1 MRLQAQARRLRKGID
16 MSFKL
21 ATAAATLGVQKK
33 APKTQFMLTG
43 FKQDIGFRVFNF
55 ETSPVGAPKV
65 QFSVRADLALARRYG
80 IQMQA
85 LPLLCWELLERN
97 ENSGIENTIERSF
110 TYSEEDMCR
119 YSRTCKEERAAIALK
134 KQSARK
140 TLTATQPGVG
150 WRTAAPLTHG

>member
-1 MRLQAQARRLRKGID
+1 

-21 ATAAATLGVQKK
+21 SNAATTLGVQKK
-33 APKTQFMLTG
+33 APKLQFMMTG
-43 FKQDIGFRVFNF
+43 FKQDIEFRVFSF

-65 QFSVRADLALARRYG
+65 QFSVRADLSLARRYG

-97 ENSGIENTIERSF
+97 ENSDDRSF
-110 TYSEEDMCR
+110 TYSEEEMCR
-119 YSRTCKEERAAIALK
+119 YSRVCKEERAAIALK

-150 WRTAAPLTHG
+150 WRTVAPPSVLSTEPR

>member
-1 MRLQAQARRLRKGID
+1 

-21 ATAAATLGVQKK
+21 ATAATTLGVKK
-33 APKTQFMLTG
+33 APKIQFMLTG

-55 ETSPVGAPKV
+55 EASPAGAPKIH
-65 QFSVRADLALARRYG
+65 FTVRADLALARRYG

-85 LPLLCWELLERN
+85 LPLLCWELLERSDN
-97 ENSGIENTIERSF
+97 ESERSF

-119 YSRTCKEERAAIALK
+119 YARTCKEERAAIALK

-140 TLTATQPGVG
+140 TLTTSQPGVG
-150 WRTAAPLTHG
+150 WRTAAPQTNG

>member
-1 MRLQAQARRLRKGID
+1 

-21 ATAAATLGVQKK
+21 ATAATNLGLHNSGMQKK
-33 APKTQFMLTG
+33 APKMQFMLTG
-43 FKQDIGFRVFNF
+43 FKQDIEFRVFNF
-55 ETSPVGAPKV
+55 ETSPVGAAKE
-65 QFSVRADLALARRYG
+65 QFTVRADLALARRYG

-97 ENSGIENTIERSF
+97 ESSIERSF

-119 YSRTCKEERAAIALK
+119 YARTCKEERAAIALK

-150 WRTAAPLTHG
+150 WRTAAPLTNA

>member
-1 MRLQAQARRLRKGID
+1 MQAQRGTD

-21 ATAAATLGVQKK
+21 ATAATTFGVQKK
-33 APKTQFMLTG
+33 APKMQFMLTG
-43 FKQDIGFRVFNF
+43 FKQDISFRVFNF
-55 ETSPVGAPKV
+55 ETSPVGAAKE
-65 QFSVRADLALARRYG
+65 QFTVRADLSLARRYG

-97 ENSGIENTIERSF
+97 ENSVERSF
-110 TYSEEDMCR
+110 IYSEEDMCR
-119 YSRTCKEERAAIALK
+119 YARTCKEERAAIALK

-150 WRTAAPLTHG
+150 WRTVAPQTNG

>member
-1 MRLQAQARRLRKGID
+1 

-21 ATAAATLGVQKK
+21 ANAATNLGVQKK
-33 APKTQFMLTG
+33 TPKMQFMLTG
-43 FKQDIGFRVFNF
+43 FKQDIEFRVFNF

-97 ENSGIENTIERSF
+97 ENSLPENIGAESTMERSF
-110 TYSEEDMCR
+110 TYSEEEMCR
-119 YSRTCKEERAAIALK
+119 YARTCKEERAAIALK

-150 WRTAAPLTHG
+150 WRTAAPLAHG

>member
-1 MRLQAQARRLRKGID
+1 

-21 ATAAATLGVQKK
+21 ATAATSLGVQRK
-33 APKTQFMLTG
+33 APKLQFMLTG

-97 ENSGIENTIERSF
+97 ENSGGENSGGENSMEHSF
-110 TYSEEDMCR
+110 TYSEEEMCR
-119 YSRTCKEERAAIALK
+119 YARTCKEERAAIALK

-150 WRTAAPLTHG
+150 WRTAVPVTQG